1 MGHMTKEYDLQE
13 TIHPSNAE
21 GILQIIVPDQLF
33 TVASP
38 ANVNMGM
45 FARMSQATYL
55 LGCVLHHVSD
65 NSADDHIHKEQSMQL
80 ERTIRALN
88 NLSNIEHQ
96 SRRMAVCPQTAI
108 CYK

>member
-1 MGHMTKEYDLQE
+1 MEPLTKEYALQE
-13 TIHPSNAE
+13 TIHPANAE
-21 GILQIIVPDQLF
+21 QNLQIIVPDQLF

-45 FARMSQATYL
+45 FARLSQATYL

-65 NSADDHIHKEQSMQL
+65 NSADDHTYKEQNMQL
-80 ERTIRALN
+80 ERTIRALY
-88 NLSNIEHQ
+88 NLSNIEYQ